1 MKSPLLALL
10 VLIAALA
17 VARAAEPSLAFAKVL
32 KEPSA
37 ATREMSYDFS
47 GKTLVLHGETTP
59 IVADADFERAEIL
72 PDGMLKLWLTETGE
86 KKFDEAV
93 KDWYQKQI
101 AIVINGRV
109 VCAPS
114 LMTTSSF
121 GGEFTISHNLPRQEA
136 EALVASFPRK
146 GGQ

>member
-10 VLIAALA
+10 VLIAAFA
-17 VARAAEPSLAFAKVL
+17 GAQAAEPSVVFAKVL
-32 KEPSA
+32 KEPGA
-37 ATREMSYDFS
+37 TTREMSYDFS
-47 GKTLVLHGETTP
+47 GRNLVLHVETTP

-72 PDGMLKLWLTETGE
+72 PDGMLKLWLTEAGE
-86 KKFDEAV
+86 KKFDEAI
-93 KDWYQKQI
+93 KDWYEKQI
-101 AIVINGRV
+101 AIVISGRV

-121 GGEFTISHNLPRQEA
+121 GGEFTISHNLPLEEA

-146 GGQ
+146 DAK

>member
-10 VLIAALA
+10 ALIAALA
-17 VARAAEPSLAFAKVL
+17 AARAAEPSLAFAKVL

-37 ATREMSYDFS
+37 TTREMSYDFS
-47 GKTLVLHGETTP
+47 GKTLVLHVEITP
-59 IVADADFERAEIL
+59 IVADADFERVEIL
-72 PDGMLKLWLTETGE
+72 PDGMLKLWLTEAGE
-86 KKFDEAV
+86 KKFDTAV
-93 KDWYQKQI
+93 KDWYKKQI

-114 LMTTSSF
+114 LMATSF
-121 GGEFTISHNLPRQEA
+121 GREFTISHNLPREEA